1 MFFWS
6 IVLILIGIYSS
17 YIFGQSRI
25 KKLVYS
31 TNLKPKSQYNYH
43 AQYVL
48 SWCLLPAL
56 IVYFSWAVFEE
67 QIIQNLILDSFEYV
81 EGAAYDDG
89 LLLAEIRN
97 VANNTDFSEGKSQ
110 EIINAAS
117 QYKSLKLTSEISF
130 YISIIIIM
138 VLGSLYAVRKI
149 NIQFNAQDTIEKYIK
164 YILIFCSSIA
174 VLTTIGIIFSLIFE
188 SFRFFSQVSIFE
200 FLFSTEWYPF
210 IPIREGQAA
219 AEGSFG
225 AVPIFAGTFLIM
237 IVAMCVAAPIG
248 LLTAIYL
255 SEYASQKVRK
265 TVKPLLE
272 ILAGIPTIVYGFFAF
287 VTVAPF
293 VKSFGQSI
301 GIDASP
307 TSALAAGLVMGVM
320 IIPFI
325 SSLSDDVIN
334 SVPQS
339 LREGSLGIGAN
350 KAETIKKV
358 ILPAALPGI
367 VAAFLLAISRAIGE
381 TMIVVVAAGTAANLT
396 ANPFENV
403 TTVTVQIVVALIGDQ
418 EFDNPRTLSA
428 FALGLVLF
436 VITLSLNVLAL
447 RIVKKYRERYE

>member
-1 MFFWS
+1 MC
-6 IVLILIGIYSS
+6 I
-17 YIFGQSRI
+17 RDR
-25 KKLVYS
+25 
-31 TNLKPKSQYNYH
+31 
-43 AQYVL
+43 
-48 SWCLLPAL
+48 
-56 IVYFSWAVFEE
+56 
-67 QIIQNLILDSFEYV
+67 ILDSFEYV

-97 VANNTDFSEGKSQ
+97 VANNIDFSDGKSQ
-110 EIINAAS
+110 EIINAAA
-117 QYKSLKLTSEISF
+117 QYKSLKLTSQISF

-164 YILIFCSSIA
+164 YLLIFCSSIA

-188 SFRFFSQVSIFE
+188 SFRFFSQVSLFE

-225 AVPIFAGTFLIM
+225 AVPIFAGTFLVM

-367 VAAFLLAISRAIGE
+367 VGAFLLAISRAIGE

-403 TTVTVQIVVALIGDQ
+403 TTVTVQIVVAVSY
-418 EFDNPRTLSA
+418 TH
-428 FALGLVLF
+428 
-436 VITLSLNVLAL
+436 L
-447 RIVKKYRERYE
+447 RAHET

>member
-17 YIFGQSRI
+17 YIFGKSRI

-56 IVYFSWAVFEE
+56 IVYFSWAIFEE

-97 VANNTDFSEGKSQ
+97 VANNIDFSDGKPQ
-110 EIINAAS
+110 EIINAAA
-117 QYKSLKLTSEISF
+117 QYKSLKLTSQISF

-164 YILIFCSSIA
+164 YLLIFCSSIA

-188 SFRFFSQVSIFE
+188 SFRFFSQVSLFE

-225 AVPIFAGTFLIM
+225 AVPIFAGTFLVM

-367 VAAFLLAISRAIGE
+367 VGAFLLAISRAIGE

>member
-1 MFFWS
+1 VFFWS

-17 YIFGQSRI
+17 YIFGKSRI

-97 VANNTDFSEGKSQ
+97 VANNIDFSEGKSQ

-164 YILIFCSSIA
+164 YLLIFCSSIA

-188 SFRFFSQVSIFE
+188 SFRFFSQVSLFE

-225 AVPIFAGTFLIM
+225 AVPIFAGTFLVM

-367 VAAFLLAISRAIGE
+367 VGAFLLAISRAIGE

>member
-17 YIFGQSRI
+17 YIFGKSRI

-97 VANNTDFSEGKSQ
+97 TANNTDFSEGKSQ

-164 YILIFCSSIA
+164 YLLIFCSSIA

-367 VAAFLLAISRAIGE
+367 VGAFLLAISRAIGE

-396 ANPFENV
+396 ANPFANV

>member
-17 YIFGQSRI
+17 YIFGKSRI

-56 IVYFSWAVFEE
+56 IVYFSWAIFEE

-97 VANNTDFSEGKSQ
+97 VANNIDFSDGKSQ

-164 YILIFCSSIA
+164 YLLIFCSSIA

-188 SFRFFSQVSIFE
+188 SFRFFSQVSLFE

-367 VAAFLLAISRAIGE
+367 VGAFLLAISRAIGE

>member
-67 QIIQNLILDSFEYV
+67 QIIQNLILDNFEYV

-367 VAAFLLAISRAIGE
+367 VGAFLLAISRAIGE
-381 TMIVVVAAGTAANLT
+381 TMIVVMAAGIAAKLT
-396 ANPFENV
+396 ANPFDSV
-403 TTVTVQIVVALIGDQ
+403 TTVTVQIVTLLVGDQ
-418 EFDNPRTLSA
+418 EFDSAKTLAA
-428 FALGLVLF
+428 FALG
-436 VITLSLNVLAL
+436 ITLFFVTLMLNLYAL
-447 RIVKKYRERYE
+447 KIVKKYREKYD

>member
-17 YIFGQSRI
+17 YIFGKSRI

-56 IVYFSWAVFEE
+56 IVYFSWAIFEE
-67 QIIQNLILDSFEYV
+67 QIIQNLILDSFEYI

-97 VANNTDFSEGKSQ
+97 VANNIDFSDGKSQ
-110 EIINAAS
+110 EIINAAV
-117 QYKSLKLTSEISF
+117 QYKSLKLTSQISF

-164 YILIFCSSIA
+164 YLLIFCSSIA

-210 IPIREGQAA
+210 IPIREDQAA

-367 VAAFLLAISRAIGE
+367 VGAFLLAISRAIGE

>member
-17 YIFGQSRI
+17 YIFGKSRI

-56 IVYFSWAVFEE
+56 IVYFSWAIFEE

-97 VANNTDFSEGKSQ
+97 VANNIDFSEGKSQ

-164 YILIFCSSIA
+164 YLLIFCSSIA

-188 SFRFFSQVSIFE
+188 SFRFFSQVSLFE

-225 AVPIFAGTFLIM
+225 AVPIFAGTFLVM

-367 VAAFLLAISRAIGE
+367 VGAFLLAISRAIGE

>member
-17 YIFGQSRI
+17 YIFGKSRI

-164 YILIFCSSIA
+164 YLLIFCSSIA

-188 SFRFFSQVSIFE
+188 SFRFFSQVSLFE

-225 AVPIFAGTFLIM
+225 AVPIFAGTFLVM

-367 VAAFLLAISRAIGE
+367 VGAFLLAISRAIGE

-447 RIVKKYRERYE
+447 RFVKKYRERYE

>member
-17 YIFGQSRI
+17 YIFGKSRI

-31 TNLKPKSQYNYH
+31 TNLKRKSQYNYH

-97 VANNTDFSEGKSQ
+97 VANNIDFSDGKSQ
-110 EIINAAS
+110 EIINAAA
-117 QYKSLKLTSEISF
+117 QYKSLKLTSQISF

-164 YILIFCSSIA
+164 YLLIFCSSIA

-188 SFRFFSQVSIFE
+188 SFRFFSQVSLFE

-225 AVPIFAGTFLIM
+225 AVPIFA
-237 IVAMCVAAPIG
+237 
-248 LLTAIYL
+248 
-255 SEYASQKVRK
+255 
-265 TVKPLLE
+265 
-272 ILAGIPTIVYGFFAF
+272 
-287 VTVAPF
+287 
-293 VKSFGQSI
+293 
-301 GIDASP
+301 
-307 TSALAAGLVMGVM
+307 
-320 IIPFI
+320 
-325 SSLSDDVIN
+325 
-334 SVPQS
+334 
-339 LREGSLGIGAN
+339 
-350 KAETIKKV
+350 
-358 ILPAALPGI
+358 
-367 VAAFLLAISRAIGE
+367 
-381 TMIVVVAAGTAANLT
+381 
-396 ANPFENV
+396 
-403 TTVTVQIVVALIGDQ
+403 
-418 EFDNPRTLSA
+418 
-428 FALGLVLF
+428 
-436 VITLSLNVLAL
+436 
-447 RIVKKYRERYE
+447 

>member
-17 YIFGQSRI
+17 YIFGKSRI

-81 EGAAYDDG
+81 EGAAYNDG

-164 YILIFCSSIA
+164 YLLIFCSSIA

-188 SFRFFSQVSIFE
+188 SFRFFSQVSLFE

-225 AVPIFAGTFLIM
+225 AVPIFAGTFLVM

-367 VAAFLLAISRAIGE
+367 VGAFLLAISRAIGE

>member
-17 YIFGQSRI
+17 YIFGKSRI

-56 IVYFSWAVFEE
+56 IVYFSWAIFEE

-97 VANNTDFSEGKSQ
+97 VANNIDFSDGKSQ
-110 EIINAAS
+110 EIINAAT
-117 QYKSLKLTSEISF
+117 QYKSLKLTSQISF

-164 YILIFCSSIA
+164 YLLIFCSSIA

-188 SFRFFSQVSIFE
+188 SFRFFSQVSLFE

-225 AVPIFAGTFLIM
+225 AVPIFAGTFLVM

-367 VAAFLLAISRAIGE
+367 VGAFLLAISRAIGE

-447 RIVKKYRERYE
+447 RIVKKYRARYE

>member
-17 YIFGQSRI
+17 YIFGKSRI

-56 IVYFSWAVFEE
+56 IVYFSWAIFEE

-81 EGAAYDDG
+81 EGA
-89 LLLAEIRN
+89 
-97 VANNTDFSEGKSQ
+97 NNTDFSEGKSQ
-110 EIINAAS
+110 EIINAAA
-117 QYKSLKLTSEISF
+117 QYKSLKLTSQISF

-164 YILIFCSSIA
+164 YLLIFCSSIA

-188 SFRFFSQVSIFE
+188 SFRFFSQVSLFE

-225 AVPIFAGTFLIM
+225 AVPIFAGTFLVM

-325 SSLSDDVIN
+325 SSLSDDVIRA
-334 SVPQS
+334 VPQS
-339 LREGSLGIGAN
+339 LRDGSMGLGAT
-350 KAETIKKV
+350 KAETIYNV
-358 ILPAALPGI
+358 VLPAAIPGL
-367 VAAFLLAISRAIGE
+367 VGAVLLAVSRAIGE
-381 TMIVVVAAGTAANLT
+381 TMIVVMAAGLSASLT
-396 ANPFENV
+396 INPLDSV
-403 TTVTVQIVVALIGDQ
+403 TTVTVQIVSLLTGDT
-418 EFDNPRTLSA
+418 EFDDIKTLSA
-428 FALGLVLF
+428 FGLGLALF
-436 VITLSLNVLAL
+436 FFTLLLNIFALSISRRLA
-447 RIVKKYRERYE
+447 ERYD

>member
-17 YIFGQSRI
+17 YIFGKSRI

-97 VANNTDFSEGKSQ
+97 TANNTDFSEGKSQ

-117 QYKSLKLTSEISF
+117 QYKSLKLTSQISF

-164 YILIFCSSIA
+164 YLLIFCSSIA

-188 SFRFFSQVSIFE
+188 SFRFFSQVSLFE

-225 AVPIFAGTFLIM
+225 AVPIFAGTFLVM

-367 VAAFLLAISRAIGE
+367 VGAFLLAISRAIGE

>member
-17 YIFGQSRI
+17 YIFGKSRI

-97 VANNTDFSEGKSQ
+97 VANNIDFSDGKSQ

-117 QYKSLKLTSEISF
+117 QYKSLKLTSQISF

-164 YILIFCSSIA
+164 YLLIFCSSIA

-188 SFRFFSQVSIFE
+188 SFRFFSQVSLFE

-367 VAAFLLAISRAIGE
+367 VGAFLLAISRAIGE

>member
-17 YIFGQSRI
+17 YIFGKSRI

-31 TNLKPKSQYNYH
+31 TNLRPKSQYNYH

-164 YILIFCSSIA
+164 YLLIFCSSIA

-188 SFRFFSQVSIFE
+188 SFRFFSQVSLFE

-225 AVPIFAGTFLIM
+225 AVPIFAGTFLVM

-367 VAAFLLAISRAIGE
+367 VGAFLLAISRAIGE

-447 RIVKKYRERYE
+447 RFVKKYRERYE

>member
-17 YIFGQSRI
+17 YIFGKSRI

-31 TNLKPKSQYNYH
+31 TNLRPKSQYNYH

-164 YILIFCSSIA
+164 YLLIFCSSIA

-188 SFRFFSQVSIFE
+188 SFRFFSQVSLFE

-225 AVPIFAGTFLIM
+225 AVPIFAGTFLVM

-367 VAAFLLAISRAIGE
+367 VGAFLLAISRAIGE

>member
-17 YIFGQSRI
+17 YIFGKSRI

-56 IVYFSWAVFEE
+56 IVYFSWAIFEE
-67 QIIQNLILDSFEYV
+67 QIIQNLILNSFEYV
-81 EGAAYDDG
+81 EVAAYDDG

-97 VANNTDFSEGKSQ
+97 VANNIDFSDGKSQ
-110 EIINAAS
+110 EIINAAA
-117 QYKSLKLTSEISF
+117 QYKSLKLTSQISF

-164 YILIFCSSIA
+164 YLLIFCSSIA

-188 SFRFFSQVSIFE
+188 SFRFFSQVSLFE

-225 AVPIFAGTFLIM
+225 AVPIFAGTFLVM

-265 TVKPLLE
+265 TVKPL
-272 ILAGIPTIVYGFFAF
+272 
-287 VTVAPF
+287 
-293 VKSFGQSI
+293 
-301 GIDASP
+301 
-307 TSALAAGLVMGVM
+307 
-320 IIPFI
+320 
-325 SSLSDDVIN
+325 SLIH
-334 SVPQS
+334 
-339 LREGSLGIGAN
+339 I
-350 KAETIKKV
+350 
-358 ILPAALPGI
+358 
-367 VAAFLLAISRAIGE
+367 
-381 TMIVVVAAGTAANLT
+381 
-396 ANPFENV
+396 
-403 TTVTVQIVVALIGDQ
+403 
-418 EFDNPRTLSA
+418 
-428 FALGLVLF
+428 
-436 VITLSLNVLAL
+436 
-447 RIVKKYRERYE
+447 